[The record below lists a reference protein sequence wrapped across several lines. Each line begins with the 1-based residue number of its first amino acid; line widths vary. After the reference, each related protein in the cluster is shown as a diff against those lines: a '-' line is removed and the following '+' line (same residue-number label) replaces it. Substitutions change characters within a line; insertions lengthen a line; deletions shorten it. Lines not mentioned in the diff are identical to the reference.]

1 MAKSS
6 WQSAI
11 AANRRLLVQAVVIV
25 IAFLGGGLV
34 AMQISDDNPARQER
48 SSPGEDQLQQQLD
61 AALGRLEVLRTRRE
75 VDKRALEMVRSE
87 LAVQKEHISELE
99 EGLRF
104 YRSLIAPEGAGGGL
118 SLREPEL
125 LATEEAGRYLLRLV
139 VQQVARKH
147 EKVEGNLEVTLTG
160 SLEGEIVSFAL
171 PELSQDLVGPALKL
185 RFRYFQLFEGE
196 LALPAG
202 FEPQSVNIVARA
214 NSPRAMEIQKEFPWQ
229 LQERFTHVGQ

>member
-1 MAKSS
+1 MADSTRRGG
-6 WQSAI
+6 I
-11 AANRRLLVQAVVIV
+11 ALNHRLLAQAIVIL
-25 IAFLGGGLV
+25 IAFLGGGFLATLV
-34 AMQISDDNPARQER
+34 GGDEPVGQLR
-48 SSPGEDQLQQQLD
+48 SQRANEQLQQQLD
-61 AALGRLEVLRTRRE
+61 SALGRLEMLRTRRE
-75 VDKRALEMVRSE
+75 VDQRALEMVRSE
-87 LAVQKEHISELE
+87 LAVQKEHIAELE

-147 EKVEGNLEVTLTG
+147 EKVEGSLEVTLTG
-160 SLEGEIVSFAL
+160 NLGGETVSLAL
-171 PELSQDLVGPALKL
+171 PELSEDFVGPALKL
-185 RFRYFQLFEGE
+185 RFRYFQLLEGE
-196 LALPAG
+196 LVLPAG

-214 NSPRAMEIQKEFPWQ
+214 NSPRAMDIQKEFPWH